1 MEHHFKFRAECLI
14 DFVNLLG
21 VDDSCI
27 LDYRII
33 SQSFEGLRLGDI
45 IVEVTLTEGKSL
57 ADLNKQMLLVVDSHV
72 MRETLAAAADYTGKR
87 QAPNTG

>member
-14 DFVNLLG
+14 DFVRLLG

-27 LDYRII
+27 LSYCIE
-33 SQSFEGLRLGDI
+33 SQSIRGFRVGDI
-45 IVEVTLTEGKSL
+45 IVQVTLIEGKSL

-72 MRETLAAAADYTGKR
+72 MRETLATAADYTGKR
-87 QAPNTG
+87 RAS